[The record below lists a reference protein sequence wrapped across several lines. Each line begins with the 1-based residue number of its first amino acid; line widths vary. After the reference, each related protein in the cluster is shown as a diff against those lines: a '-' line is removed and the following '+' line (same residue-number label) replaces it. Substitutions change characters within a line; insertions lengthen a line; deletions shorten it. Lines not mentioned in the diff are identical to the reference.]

1 MSSTSKK
8 LSNDGIT
15 QLKHG
20 ISGVPDVAIN
30 ATSNNTV
37 NLLSEKTTKTYLLDT
52 KKTNMVIKSI
62 VL

>member
-37 NLLSEKTTKTYLLDT
+37 NLLSEKTTNTYLLDRE
-52 KKTNMVIKSI
+52 S
-62 VL
+62 